1 MIILDGES
9 ARAEAAKTIRRGG
22 VIGYRT
28 DTLYGL
34 GGDPHNPRAV
44 VKIIEMKGREDG
56 KPILLLISE
65 LEVIPKY
72 LARTSET
79 FQTIASRFWPG
90 PLTLIDEARTDLPED
105 LTAGTKTLGLRL
117 PDSPE
122 VRDLVRACGGALTA
136 TSANPSGKPPALTAA
151 EVEKYFPEID
161 LIIDGGTVRATDPS
175 TVLDVSS
182 SQVHLLRE
190 GAIKRGE
197 LAEWLA

>member
-34 GGDPHNPRAV
+34 GGDPLNAQAV
-44 VKIIEMKGREDG
+44 RKIIELKGREDG
-56 KPILLLISE
+56 KPILLLISD

-79 FQTIASRFWPG
+79 FQTIASRLWPG
-90 PLTLIDEARTDLPED
+90 PLTLIGEAQKDLPDD

-136 TSANPSGKPPALTAA
+136 TSANPAGKSPAPTAA

-190 GAIKRGE
+190 GAIKRAE

>member
-9 ARAEAAKTIRRGG
+9 TRAEAAKAIRRGG

-34 GGDPHNPRAV
+34 GGDPHNPEAV
-44 VKIIEMKGREDG
+44 RRILKMKGREDG
-56 KPILLLISE
+56 KPILLLISD
-65 LEVIPKY
+65 LEAIPKY
-72 LARTSET
+72 LAQTSAT
-79 FQTIASRFWPG
+79 FEAIASRFWPG
-90 PLTLIDEARTDLPED
+90 PLTLIGEARKDFLQD

-117 PDSPE
+117 PHTPE

-161 LIIDGGTVRATDPS
+161 LIINGGTVRATDPS

-182 SQVHLLRE
+182 SPVKLLRE

>member
-1 MIILDGES
+1 MIILDAES

-22 VIGYRT
+22 VVGYRT

-34 GGDPHNPRAV
+34 GGDPHNAQAV
-44 VKIIEMKGREDG
+44 RKIIELKGREDG
-56 KPILLLISE
+56 KPILLLISD

-72 LARTSET
+72 LAQTSDT
-79 FQTIASRFWPG
+79 FQAIASRFWPG
-90 PLTLIDEARTDLPED
+90 PLTLIGEARKDLPED

-122 VRDLVRACGGALTA
+122 VRDLVRSCGGALTA